1 LKVKDVDFLLTFKCP
16 AKCQHCSY
24 KAGPNREGHIKPK
37 EASRYLEEL
46 LNMHP
51 LQSVWV
57 HGGEPFLYFNCLEH
71 MIKEATKLG
80 IARKGVITNSFWAK
94 SIEIAKKKLRK
105 LKEAGLNA
113 LVFSFDFFHQE
124 FIPVEFVK
132 NTLIAAVDLEFETI
146 YVDSYFVNDLTSENY
161 FNKITKKNLEILGD
175 IEDVEFHRLPMGV
188 EGRATELREYLN
200 LKPELPSGEC
210 PVPFWIDGD
219 LKNPET
225 IEIDCEGNVT
235 LCPGISIGN
244 TNIQSLTK
252 ILNDYDVEKH
262 PILSI
267 VSNEGPIGLLKLA
280 EGHGFQHNQNFVNEC
295 HLCYDARLKL
305 LDKFPQYLAP
315 RQVYGLK

>member
-1 LKVKDVDFLLTFKCP
+1 MKVKDVDFLLTFKCP

-24 KAGPNREGHIKPK
+24 KAGPNRVGYIKPK
-37 EASRYLEEL
+37 EASRYLKEL
-46 LNMHP
+46 SNMHP

-57 HGGEPFLYFNCLEH
+57 HGGEPFLYFDYLEH
-71 MIKEATKLG
+71 IIKEANKLG

-94 SIEIAKKKLRK
+94 GIENAKKKLRK
-105 LKEAGLNA
+105 LKKAGLNA
-113 LVFSFDFFHQE
+113 LTFSFDFFHQE
-124 FIPVEFVK
+124 FIPLEFVK
-132 NTLIAAVDLEFETI
+132 NALIAAVDLEFETI
-146 YVDSYFVNDLTSENY
+146 YVDSYFVNDLASENY

-188 EGRATELREYLN
+188 EGRATELREYLD

-280 EGHGFQHNQNFVNEC
+280 ESHGFQHNQNFVNEC
-295 HLCYDARLKL
+295 HLCYELRK
-305 LDKFPQYLAP
+305 YLQP
-315 RQVYGLK
+315 FYPYSLTPEYCY